1 MNVVASSGPTPFG
14 FAFGK
19 HDQLFV
25 SELFGGA
32 ADASAVSMTTAPAS
46 PNRVRWAAVPMTGRQ
61 EAEATA
67 LMIRAQQGD
76 AAAYSAL
83 LTALAST
90 AKQYVR
96 NRCGDVPW
104 VDDVAQETL
113 LTIHSARRTYDPR
126 RPFSPWFYAILSSR
140 MIDVIRRER
149 RVRSREFGTDV
160 LPERISPAGSG
171 DDRAAALDGRQIK
184 SALDALPQR
193 QREIVSAIK
202 LRDESVKDVSE
213 RLGMSQSAVKVTA
226 HRGYKT
232 LRRLLGGKD
241 A

>member
-1 MNVVASSGPTPFG
+1 
-14 FAFGK
+14 
-19 HDQLFV
+19 
-25 SELFGGA
+25 
-32 ADASAVSMTTAPAS
+32 MTA
-46 PNRVRWAAVPMTGRQ
+46 RQ

-76 AAAYSAL
+76 GAAYAAL
-83 LTALAST
+83 LTALASS

-96 NRCGDVPW
+96 NRFGDVPW

-126 RPFSPWFYAILSSR
+126 RPFAPWFYAILSSR
-140 MIDVIRRER
+140 MIDVLRKER
-149 RVRSREFGTDV
+149 RTRAREFGTDV
-160 LPERISPAGSG
+160 LPERLSPATAGHEH
-171 DDRAAALDGRQIK
+171 DAAVDGRQLKI
-184 SALDALPQR
+184 ALDALPNR
-193 QREIVSAIK
+193 QREIVTALK

-226 HRGYKT
+226 HRGYKA
-232 LRRLLGGKD
+232 LRRLLGGRD